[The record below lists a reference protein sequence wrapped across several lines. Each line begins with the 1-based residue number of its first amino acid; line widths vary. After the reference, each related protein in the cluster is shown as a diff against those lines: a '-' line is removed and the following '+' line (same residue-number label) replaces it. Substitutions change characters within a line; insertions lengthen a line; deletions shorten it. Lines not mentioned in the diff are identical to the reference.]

1 MGGIDNRPTGS
12 YIGSHSIKGFMEN
25 TSTQDVIK
33 HTILRMVVVT
43 CATVGF
49 GLVFFQLKVFDVGMI
64 ASQFLSGGI
73 TASIAYAALKTP
85 RWRDGFVALLV
96 WYIVLTFL
104 VVQYRAYLLI
114 PNFAYVAGIAAA
126 VYLYYYFIRKEMV
139 RGVLQRVAA
148 AGVIMAITNAVIM
161 VFLGMFNLHA
171 VYASPGSY
179 ASTVFRNLQLG
190 TLIGIGFGLGV
201 EIAEYIIRRMA
212 PV

>member
-1 MGGIDNRPTGS
+1 MA
-12 YIGSHSIKGFMEN
+12 
-25 TSTQDVIK
+25 
-33 HTILRMVVVT
+33 VVA

-49 GLVFFQLKVFDVGMI
+49 GLVFFRLNVFDMGMI
-64 ASQFLSGGI
+64 ASQFLTSGI
-73 TASIAYAALKTP
+73 TAAITYAALKTP
-85 RWRDGFVALLV
+85 RWRDGFVALFI

-104 VVQYRAYLLI
+104 VVQYRIYLLI
-114 PNFAYVAGIAAA
+114 LDFAYVAGIAAA
-126 VYLYYYFIRKEMV
+126 VYLYYYFVRKEMV

-148 AGVIMAITNAVIM
+148 AGVIVAVANAVII

-179 ASTVFRNLQLG
+179 ASAVFRNLQFG

-201 EIAEYIIRRMA
+201 EAAEYIIRRMA